1 MKHML
6 GVLLLVTSAYAFAFP
21 NVGDFVQYEAHY
33 KEGTLIHKKKIISYD
48 QVRDSFQV
56 GEIVTFKGEILE
68 QVVHDTKRSWLYSDK
83 QVEDVL
89 KGCRQR
95 EGSLTDMEIDHK
107 IVSVCEFY
115 DEPSQLSYMIGM
127 VPFAAVRFQR
137 FISTTEY
144 LYFYLTKFEMGK
156 P

>member
-1 MKHML
+1 ML

-21 NVGDFVQYEAHY
+21 NVGDSVQYEAPF
-33 KEGTLIHKKKIISYD
+33 KDGIIIHKKKIISYD

-56 GEIVTFKGEILE
+56 GEVVTFKGEILE
-68 QVVHDTKRSWLYSDK
+68 QVVHDTKRSWLYSQERVADI
-83 QVEDVL
+83 L

-95 EGSLTDMEIDHK
+95 EGSLTDMEIDHE

-127 VPFAAVRFQR
+127 VPFAAVRFQH
-137 FISTTEY
+137 FTSTTEY
-144 LYFYLTKFEMGK
+144 LDFYLTKFEMGK